1 MKRII
6 LSSLLLGGVLM
17 AGAQNLSM
25 GPIIGVNHSWLTNS
39 GDNKSFNP
47 GLNIG
52 GTMTYSFNPNWGIG
66 GDLLLSM
73 EGARFRNEGSLST
86 TTRDVALNFIRLQ
99 PKFYHFFGQLGDAVR
114 PKLFIGGSLGA
125 LVGGKQKVTIA
136 ADNESADVVT
146 KTPSKDSY
154 NNIDAGILAGA
165 GINWK
170 LGKASWLTTDLVYNN
185 GLVDLS
191 KSNNNWQAS
200 RSLSFNLGLTF
211 PIGTVNPQ

>member
-1 MKRII
+1 M
-6 LSSLLLGGVLM
+6 GGVIA

-25 GPIIGVNHSWLTNS
+25 GPIVGVNHSWLTNA
-39 GDNKSFNP
+39 GENKSFNP

-52 GTMTYSFNPNWGIG
+52 GTLTYSFNPHWGVG
-66 GDLLLSM
+66 GDVLFSM
-73 EGARFRNEGSLST
+73 EGVRKRNEGSLST
-86 TTRDVALNFIRLQ
+86 TTRDVELNFVRLQ
-99 PKFYHFFGQLGDAVR
+99 PKMYHFFGELGDAVR
-114 PKLFIGGSLGA
+114 PKLFAGASFGVLTGGN
-125 LVGGKQKVTIA
+125 QKVTIA

-154 NNIDAGILAGA
+154 NSFDAGLLVGG
-165 GINWK
+165 GINWRI
-170 LGKASWLTTDLVYNN
+170 GKATWFTTDIAYNN

-191 KSNNNWQAS
+191 KGNNTWQAS